1 MQLTPGAVTVRG
13 ALWLVLGILVL
24 APLAAI
30 LIGAVHPEL
39 IGATSTSSLSS
50 ATLWKATRNSLLLG
64 VGVAAIA
71 CTAGL
76 LLALAMDVL
85 SPPLAVLWEALLFL
99 PFLSAP
105 YLLGLA
111 WSALALPNSIFS
123 RHFGPFAGLLTHF
136 IFSLAGI
143 AFITATHLVP
153 LVYSMIR
160 GYLAG
165 TGWRYEFAARVH
177 GLGRFSTFLSITL
190 PRLAV
195 PLAAGALVCF
205 LAAVDEFGVP
215 AMLGPYMGLTVLTT
229 LIQSNLDVWPIN
241 LAAATR
247 TAVVLLGMGLL
258 AWSLYRRY
266 DHVAGLDYSRPRGT
280 NADPS
285 LMGLLAGV
293 GIAVWIFFTSVLP
306 IAVLMILSVLRAD
319 TVGVHWDNLTLLHFA
334 AVLTPGRSGFQAL
347 ATSFNLAWSAS
358 LASLFIATLIAF
370 AGRSGRRS
378 DRALDLVS
386 TLLNALPGVVL
397 AVALVLVWNAPWNP
411 LPLYNHTALLFVAYV
426 SVLLPLALRYA
437 KTAAARVEPAL
448 LTAARVHGMGMVASL
463 TRIAFP
469 LMLPPLIGGFS
480 IAFSFAM
487 REFVTSVLL
496 QPPGT
501 NTVSTFIFNEAQ
513 QGNAGSA
520 MAMAVVS
527 FGLSLT
533 TVSILYFALRWKQ
546 RRCNVAITTQEAPSE
561 LLPILKTARENN
573 LGSA

>member
-1 MQLTPGAVTVRG
+1 MQLTPSAVIVRG
-13 ALWLVLGILVL
+13 VLWAVLGILVL
-24 APLAAI
+24 APLVAI
-30 LIGAVHPEL
+30 LIGAVQPEL
-39 IGATSTSSLSS
+39 IGATGTNSLSS
-50 ATLWKATRNSLLLG
+50 ATLWQATRNSLLLG
-64 VGVAAIA
+64 VGVVAIA
-71 CTAGL
+71 CTTGL
-76 LLALAMDVL
+76 LLALAMGVL
-85 SPPLAVLWEALLFL
+85 APPLTALWEALILL

-105 YLLGLA
+105 YLLGFA

-123 RHFGPFAGLLTHF
+123 RHFGPFADMLNHF
-136 IFSLAGI
+136 IFSLTGM

-153 LVYSMIR
+153 LVYAMIR

-177 GLGRFSTFLSITL
+177 GLSRSTTFLRITL

-195 PLAAGALVCF
+195 PLSAGALVCF

-215 AMLGPYMGLTVLTT
+215 AILGPYMGLTVLTT
-229 LIQSNLDVWPIN
+229 LIQSDLDVWPIN

-266 DHVAGLDYSRPRGT
+266 DRVAGLDYSRPRGT
-280 NADPS
+280 NAGLS
-285 LMGLLAGV
+285 WMGLLASA
-293 GIAVWIFFTSVLP
+293 GIAVWVLVTSVLP
-306 IAVLMILSVLRAD
+306 IAVLVILSVLRAD
-319 TVGVHWDNLTLLHFA
+319 TLGVHWNNLTLLHFA
-334 AVLTPGRSGFQAL
+334 TVLTPGRSGFQSL

-370 AGRSGRRS
+370 AERSGRRS

-411 LPLYNHTALLFVAYV
+411 LPLYGHTALLFVAYV

-437 KTAAARVEPAL
+437 KTAVARVEPAL
-448 LTAARVHGMGMVASL
+448 LTAARVHGVSMVASL
-463 TRIAFP
+463 TCIAFP

-480 IAFSFAM
+480 IAFAFAM

-527 FGLSLT
+527 LGLSLT
-533 TVSILYFALRWKQ
+533 AVSVLHFSLRGKQ
-546 RRCNVAITTQEAPSE
+546 RRHN
-561 LLPILKTARENN
+561 LK
-573 LGSA
+573 

>member
-1 MQLTPGAVTVRG
+1 V
-13 ALWLVLGILVL
+13 LWVVLGILVL

-30 LIGAVHPEL
+30 LVGAIRPDLLGAVTPSNLLPE
-39 IGATSTSSLSS
+39 
-50 ATLWKATRNSLLLG
+50 TLWSATRNSLLLG

-71 CTAGL
+71 CTVAL
-76 LLALAMDVL
+76 VLALAMDVL
-85 SPPLAVLWEALLFL
+85 APPLAALWEALLFM

-123 RHFGPFAGLLTHF
+123 RHFGPFAGPLSHF
-136 IFSLAGI
+136 VFSLSGI

-153 LVYSMIR
+153 LVYTMIR

-177 GLGRFSTFLSITL
+177 GLTRSATFLRITL

-195 PLAAGALVCF
+195 PLAAGALICF
-205 LAAVDEFGVP
+205 LAGIDEFGIP

-266 DHVAGLDYSRPRGT
+266 DRVAGLDYSRPRST
-280 NADPS
+280 NAS
-285 LMGLLAGV
+285 TSWIGVLASA
-293 GIAVWIFFTSVLP
+293 GIAGWVFFTSVLP
-306 IAVLMILSVLRAD
+306 IAALTILALLRAD
-319 TVGVHWDNLTLLHFA
+319 TLGVHWDNLTLRHFA
-334 AVLTPGRSGFQAL
+334 AILIPGRSGFQAL
-347 ATSFNLAWSAS
+347 STSFNLAWSSS
-358 LASLFIATLIAF
+358 LSAFLIATLVAF
-370 AGRSGRRS
+370 VERSGKRI
-378 DRALDLVS
+378 DRALDLV
-386 TLLNALPGVVL
+386 TTVLNALPGVVL

-411 LPLYNHTALLFVAYV
+411 LPLYSHTTLLFVAYI

-437 KTAAARVEPAL
+437 KTATARVEPDL
-448 LTAARVHGMGMVASL
+448 LTAARVHGISSGTIA
-463 TRIAFP
+463 THIAFP

-480 IAFSFAM
+480 IAFAFAM
-487 REFVTSVLL
+487 REFSTSVLL

-501 NTVSTFIFNEAQ
+501 NTVSTFIFNESQ
-513 QGNAGSA
+513 QGNTGSA

-527 FGLSLT
+527 LSLSLATVGILHSLLWWKKRRRNT
-533 TVSILYFALRWKQ
+533 TMPRESGL
-546 RRCNVAITTQEAPSE
+546 SE
-561 LLPILKTARENN
+561 LLPTDA
-573 LGSA
+573 